1 MDCPDCHGK
10 GYFIGVAH
18 FDMVDGKSYNKF
30 GKIPCRLCEA
40 TGAVPDGMQKWSDI
54 GKRMRA
60 DRLKRKEHQRSA
72 ASRMGLTLKEYSD
85 IEQGRVDNSKYI

>member
-1 MDCPDCHGK
+1 MNCPDCHGK

-18 FDMVDGKSYNKF
+18 FDMKDGSSHNKF
-30 GKIPCRLCEA
+30 GKLPCRLCEA
-40 TGAVPDGMQKWSDI
+40 TGEVPDEAQKWVDI

-60 DRLKRKEHQRSA
+60 DRLKRKEVQRVA

-85 IEQGRVDNSKYI
+85 MERGRINNEHI

>member
-1 MDCPDCHGK
+1 MNCPDCHGK

-40 TGAVPDGMQKWSDI
+40 TGAVPDEMQKWSDI

-60 DRLKRKEHQRSA
+60 DRLKRKEVQRVA
-72 ASRMGLTLKEYSD
+72 ASRMGLTLKEYSE
-85 IEQGRVDNSKYI
+85 IERGAVDNSKYI